1 MGIRYD
7 NRSKTA
13 SGAETIANSRG
24 QKRVEHYTTPR
35 HPDLTKAKR
44 LKLIRIKHVWK
55 VGDKFWNLACEPY
68 DDASLWWLIAWYNQK
83 PTEAHI
89 TLGDVI
95 IIPKPL
101 DKILSFYYRE

>member
-7 NRSKTA
+7 NRSKVT
-13 SGAETIANSRG
+13 TYDPDLIKSRDDINL
-24 QKRVEHYTTPR
+24 EHYTTPR
-35 HPDLTKAKR
+35 IPDLTKSKR

-55 VGDKFWNLACEPY
+55 VGDKFWKLACEHY

-89 TLGDVI
+89 ELGDVI